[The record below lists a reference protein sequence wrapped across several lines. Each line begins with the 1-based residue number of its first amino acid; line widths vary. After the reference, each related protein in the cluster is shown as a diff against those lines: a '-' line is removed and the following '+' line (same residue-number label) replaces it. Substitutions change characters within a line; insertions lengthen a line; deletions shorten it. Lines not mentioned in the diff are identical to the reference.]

1 MRTLGILGGMGWP
14 STAEAYRAINTEVGR
29 RLGGTHSAPLVIWSF
44 DFAEVHRLQSE
55 GDWPQAG
62 QLLADAAARLE
73 TAGAEALM
81 LCTNTMHRVA
91 PAIEAATT
99 VPLLHIADPTA
110 EAVRRDAIE
119 RVALLGTR
127 FTMEGDFYRGRLER
141 HGLDVIVPEA
151 DQRQRV
157 HDIIYD
163 ELVHDVIRAE
173 SRDAYLEIIADLRN
187 RGADGVIAGCT
198 EIELLLRADDVD
210 LPYYP
215 TTQLHTLA
223 AVDWILGDR
232 SD

>member
-14 STAEAYRAINTEVGR
+14 STAEAYRSINTEVGR
-29 RLGGTHSAPLVIWSF
+29 RLGGAHSAALVIWSF
-44 DFAEVHRLQSE
+44 DFAEVHRLQAE
-55 GDWPQAG
+55 DDWPKAG
-62 QLLADAAARLE
+62 RLLADAAAKLE

-110 EAVRRDAIE
+110 EAVRRDGIE

-127 FTMEGDFYRGRLER
+127 FTMEGEFYRGRLEA
-141 HGLDVIVPEA
+141 HGLDVIVPDA

-157 HDIIYD
+157 HDIIYA
-163 ELVHDVIRAE
+163 ELVHDVIRSE
-173 SRDAYLEIIADLRN
+173 SREAYLEVIADLQE

-198 EIELLLRADDVD
+198 EIELLVSAHDVG
-210 LPYYP
+210 LSYYP
-215 TTQLHTLA
+215 TTHLHTLS
-223 AVDWILGDR
+223 AVDWILGEGPD
-232 SD
+232 